1 MLRDVVRVLAQRVLT
16 AIPILLVV
24 SILLFT
30 ILRLIPVDPLA
41 LSVPPNATIK
51 EIDQIR
57 HQMGFD
63 RPIAV
68 QYLVWL
74 RNTLHLDF
82 GQSIQHRE
90 SVARLIAG
98 TLPATIELAFFAI
111 VIASALGL
119 VGGLLLFHLRDRPG
133 EVVADLASTAI
144 MSLPDFLWGLLFILL
159 FGVALEW
166 LPFIGRLAPTFSR
179 PPVHTGFLLI
189 DALIDGRFDV
199 FLNVLKHM
207 LLPAFAL
214 GLSFSPP
221 IMRVL
226 RSSLHDVYAEDYIQQ
241 ARLRGI
247 GEWRILVRHATKNAI
262 LPTLTLMGVQFNFL
276 FGGTLLIEVIYSYP
290 GMGNL
295 MVEAVRNADLPIIQ
309 AVGLVYC
316 VIVLIINA
324 IVDMSYVILNPK
336 LRRQ

>member
-1 MLRDVVRVLAQRVLT
+1 MLSDVVRVLAQRLVA

-24 SILLFT
+24 SILLFAV
-30 ILRLIPVDPLA
+30 LRLIPIDPLA
-41 LSVPPNATIK
+41 LSVPPNATNA
-51 EIDQIR
+51 EIAQIR
-57 HQMGFD
+57 HEMGFD

-90 SVARLIAG
+90 SVARLIAS
-98 TLPATIELAFFAI
+98 TLPATIELALFAI
-111 VIASALGL
+111 VIASTLGL
-119 VGGLLLFHLRDRPG
+119 IGGLVLFHLRDRPG
-133 EVVADLASTAI
+133 EVVVDLASTAI

-166 LPFIGRLAPTFSR
+166 LPFIGRLSPNFSR
-179 PPVHTGFLLI
+179 PDHTGFLLI
-189 DALIDGRFDV
+189 DALIDGRFDI
-199 FLNVLKHM
+199 FFNTLKHM
-207 LLPAFAL
+207 ILPAFAL

-241 ARLRGI
+241 ARLRGV
-247 GEWRILVRHATKNAI
+247 GEWRILLRHATKNAI

-295 MVEAVRNADLPIIQ
+295 MVEAVRNADLPVIQ

-316 VIVLIINA
+316 VVVLVINA
-324 IVDMSYVILNPK
+324 IVDASCLVLNPK
-336 LRRQ
+336 LRRR